1 MKVKECMSTPIRSV
15 RPEQTV
21 QDAAAAMRQFDVAEL
36 AVKKG
41 NAVQG
46 FITDRDIITCCAA
59 EGADPTAATVEQFM
73 RQDVARCHE
82 DDATEDVGAIMEKAG
97 TRHILVLNSQ
107 ARETGILSLW
117 DLARRQIAEKTAAV
131 ALTELC
137 GIA

>member
-1 MKVKECMSTPIRSV
+1 MKVKECMSTPIRTV
-15 RPEQTV
+15 RTEQTV
-21 QDAAAAMRQFDVAEL
+21 QEAAAAMRQFDVAEL
-36 AVKKG
+36 AVKKDD
-41 NAVQG
+41 AVQG

-107 ARETGILSLW
+107 DRETGILSLW
-117 DLARRQIAEKTAAV
+117 DLARRQIAGKTAAE
-131 ALTELC
+131 ALKALC
-137 GIA
+137 RNS